1 MSRMI
6 AAKRRP
12 SLGRHAV
19 PSGLALLLA
28 ACAAVNFKA
37 PQITPTAVELADAQV
52 LEQRFKVHLHVQN
65 PNDRPLPIKS
75 VTCTLEVSGVD
86 VGHGESSAPFTIP
99 ANGDGDFDMIVTTNL
114 ASSMPNLLLR
124 IVQGKELPTYRL
136 SGKVDPDIRFM
147 PPIPFEKSGQINP
160 R

>member
-1 MSRMI
+1 MI
-6 AAKRRP
+6 AARRWP
-12 SLGRHAV
+12 SLRRHAAQ
-19 PSGLALLLA
+19 SGLALLVA

-37 PQITPTAVELADAQV
+37 PQITPTTVELMDAQV

-75 VTCTLEVSGVD
+75 VSCTLEVSGVD
-86 VGHGESSAPFTIP
+86 VGHGESDAPFTIP

-124 IVQGKELPTYRL
+124 LAQGKELPTYRL
-136 SGKVDPDIRFM
+136 SGKVNPDIRFM

-160 R
+160 Q

>member
-160 R
+160 Q